1 MSLDAYRHARIIV
14 QNASATVFEAS
25 RAMKTNEIGCVAVVG
40 ATGQIVGVVTDRD
53 IVLRVVGEGR
63 DPRATSLG
71 EVMSSSVAT
80 LPPGATTADALRVMR
95 ERRIRRVPL
104 VEDGRVVGMVTVD
117 DLLFDEAAPL
127 TDIAT
132 VLRAQMV
139 ESGPVR
145 TRRFDEWQ
153 SLERRYARAD
163 ATRSKL
169 VAEAQTAARL
179 ESRERGEKALWIVLV
194 AVVRSL
200 TAAQASKVVAQLPAL
215 YRARLRELP
224 PGPDASITRESVDAE
239 MERELLVERSRAA
252 AIVDGVGQ
260 ALGRNRGLR
269 DNLLRHLPRDLRT
282 MLGAHAHTA
291 ASAQIAPRPA

>member
-40 ATGQIVGVVTDRD
+40 ATGEIVGVVTDRD